1 MIYLRERIKKQR
13 HKISI
18 LLYNRN
24 NQDTPCLSMLSVFGI
39 IAMMGVVVND
49 SLIIIDLMNQ
59 RRKSGADLAQVVRD
73 SATRRFRPIMLTT
86 VTTFLGLMPMVLERS
101 LQARFLIPMA
111 ISLAFGVIF
120 SAMITL
126 FIVPSLYMVIE
137 DVKNLFVKQ
146 KIS

>member
-1 MIYLRERIKKQR
+1 
-13 HKISI
+13 
-18 LLYNRN
+18 
-24 NQDTPCLSMLSVFGI
+24 MLSVFGI

-49 SLIIIDLMNQ
+49 SLIIIDLMNR
-59 RRKSGADLAQVVRD
+59 RRKNGADLAQVVQD

-86 VTTFLGLMPMVLERS
+86 VTTSLALMPMVLERS